1 MVLNPGFK
9 VHSRSLLAKHDLP
22 ALVQSVREHVKVA
35 INSALGLSITLDAWN
50 SDGHKFL
57 AITGHYITEEHQLKT
72 NTLGFISL
80 PESHTADKLHE
91 QVNDTVSQ
99 YLPEGWNTAGLLYCA
114 TTDGAANMVSFGRS
128 TKHGYTWTRCFAH
141 LLNLIVGNSLEQ
153 FEVGKLL
160 DKLRKLRTKFK
171 YDQRFKTA
179 FEEAQKHIGKA
190 VDGPTSIPLCLLM
203 DCPTRWNSTFLML
216 ERAFSCRPSIR
227 VALTQL
233 EEADEDLVLTQ
244 EEWGVVEYLSQLLK
258 PFAQATEAVSS
269 QTEVTISKPLPF
281 LSKRQSMLEQQLK
294 SGSGTNTE
302 SKQKFLKILLTNL
315 SKRKKEYEKE
325 SKVPLLGSLLDPR
338 FKNDFLTETGNV
350 KLLEDLITA
359 TTSDNSHPTAPSN
372 EVCQKRQDQEIR
384 DSELFEAD
392 APCRQIPAKQEVCH
406 YQQEPKSEIGKDPL
420 IWWNANQ
427 GKYPRLYK
435 LAMKTLSAQA
445 TEVPSERAFS
455 AAGLMHTKLRRS
467 MLPNTLCQ
475 RLFVYANHPSLLES
489 RQYQENESDTSD
501 DEQ

>member
-1 MVLNPGFK
+1 
-9 VHSRSLLAKHDLP
+9 
-22 ALVQSVREHVKVA
+22 
-35 INSALGLSITLDAWN
+35 
-50 SDGHKFL
+50 
-57 AITGHYITEEHQLKT
+57 
-72 NTLGFISL
+72 
-80 PESHTADKLHE
+80 
-91 QVNDTVSQ
+91 
-99 YLPEGWNTAGLLYCA
+99 
-114 TTDGAANMVSFGRS
+114 
-128 TKHGYTWTRCFAH
+128 
-141 LLNLIVGNSLEQ
+141 
-153 FEVGKLL
+153 
-160 DKLRKLRTKFK
+160 
-171 YDQRFKTA
+171 
-179 FEEAQKHIGKA
+179 
-190 VDGPTSIPLCLLM
+190 
-203 DCPTRWNSTFLML
+203 
-216 ERAFSCRPSIR
+216 
-227 VALTQL
+227 
-233 EEADEDLVLTQ
+233 
-244 EEWGVVEYLSQLLK
+244 
-258 PFAQATEAVSS
+258 
-269 QTEVTISKPLPF
+269 
-281 LSKRQSMLEQQLK
+281 
-294 SGSGTNTE
+294 
-302 SKQKFLKILLTNL
+302 
-315 SKRKKEYEKE
+315 
-325 SKVPLLGSLLDPR
+325 
-338 FKNDFLTETGNV
+338 LTETGNV

-392 APCRQIPAKQEVCH
+392 TPCRQIPAKQEVCH